1 MKRTTRVAI
10 AGTLRHAGST
20 CTAVA
25 LIVSLTGASIAQQ
38 KPATSFGD
46 LTHLQFTA
54 TTGLRASFV
63 SPRPQEA
70 SPIGAAEV
78 VVSTVNGAGIELR
91 ANGSVIPYEQL
102 GKRTVNA
109 KTGETQYFFYGV
121 RLQPGPN
128 TLTIVPL
135 GAAGLRGTAVSET
148 VFGPGEPASIAAD
161 FAAAPIADGKTVV
174 PVRIWIRDRYGN
186 AADPGSKLQLAIL
199 RGDARICD
207 RVATA
212 PQATPDP
219 ASPLAPNVRATG
231 EDGNAPSAQIVE
243 EPIEP
248 GAYAQIDILPGTRSG
263 PLELQIDAGSAHLRK
278 TFYIEPFVRKPF
290 VNGVVSVG
298 TGAVVDGVDGDGI
311 ADDGGARRMRGAI
324 YASGKVG
331 KNSLLTAAY
340 ESQNRL
346 SPVSSY
352 GPFVQDPNE
361 RPYQTYGDAS
371 TVSDPIHSGDH
382 LYARLENGRNS
393 LTWGQ
398 FNAQVGSSDAG
409 AYHQLLSGA
418 QAELHDRRDR
428 VALTAFTARN
438 DMAFVSQVFPV
449 SGLATLMQQLHSNI
463 VVGSEYLQLVALDRH
478 SGAVVSELPLVRNVD
493 YTIDYATGVL
503 RFINVPLPFD
513 AAFNPQVIQL
523 QYQYE
528 GPGVVSQTTGASFNV
543 NLGADRATQVHL
555 GYVNDATGTQ
565 NFAILSQAL
574 SRTWS
579 GGTWEVSHASSYG
592 FLPNPSNPFP
602 AQRGG
607 DALAFRMNAHTPLD
621 SVELDFQNTSAG
633 FSNPFGGLSMPGLLA
648 YHASMTHAVPRRVTV
663 TVSADGQSNTGAGI
677 ADSESNQSVTARWF
691 ATPQISFL
699 GGLVRHWQHVD
710 GTAPSPAPSSAPVPP
725 VASLAQ
731 TQAQLGVEYKA
742 NKRVGVTVQQYQTLS
757 GTDAGSTQPSQTLAQ
772 ISYDMNGRGRAYL
785 RELWSAAPTTTFANA
800 SSGITYG
807 SGATHSM
814 QLGIERALS
823 PATTVSSDYVVN
835 GTGNATNIY
844 SALGVQEKF
853 RFSKFIAGNLLA
865 QSANAMGSGAQGF
878 TVLGGTLHYANAQTL
893 QASLAY
899 QARSGFGGG
908 ATLSA
913 GIAGHVS
920 PDVAVV
926 GVVQRAY
933 STSARSIDDKFSLA
947 YRPLEN
953 DRFISLFS
961 YERSNGGFWDGG
973 ASSVVSLEELFRPT
987 GRLEIGGRFAYK
999 LDGDEYYRAHTSLA
1013 GLRLRQTIGSRF
1025 DAGAEVRFIDVPG
1038 VSGARSTDFA
1048 TETGYSAGQTRFALG
1063 YNFSGSADPT
1073 LTGKP
1078 QRRGVY
1084 FTVTTLVDRIFGW
1097 GKQQ

>member
-1 MKRTTRVAI
+1 MRRTI
-10 AGTLRHAGST
+10 ATTLRRAGSA
-20 CTAVA
+20 CTALA
-25 LIVSLTGASIAQQ
+25 LTMSVTCASIAQE
-38 KPATSFGD
+38 KPPATFGD

-54 TTGLRASFV
+54 TSGLRAAFV

-70 SPIGAAEV
+70 SPIGATQV
-78 VVSTVNGAGIELR
+78 VASTVAGAGIELQ
-91 ANGSVIPYEQL
+91 ANGSVIPYQQL
-102 GKRTVNA
+102 GKRTINA

-135 GAAGLRGTAVSET
+135 GADGLRGTPVNET
-148 VFGPGEPASIAAD
+148 VFGPGEPASIYAD
-161 FAAAPIADGKTVV
+161 FASAPIADGKTVV

-186 AADPGSKLQLAIL
+186 AADPGSKLQLTIL

-219 ASPLAPNVRATG
+219 GNPLTPNVRATG
-231 EDGNAPSAQIVE
+231 EDANPPSAQTVE
-243 EPIEP
+243 EPIEA
-248 GAYAQIDILPGTRSG
+248 GAYAQIEILPGTRSG
-263 PLELQIDAGSAHLRK
+263 ALELQIDAGAAHLRK
-278 TFYIEPFVRKPF
+278 TFYIEPFVRAPF
-290 VNGVVSVG
+290 VNGVVSLG

-311 ADDGGARRMRGAI
+311 ADSGGARRVRAAI

-331 KNSLLTAAY
+331 RNSLFTAAY

-371 TVSDPIHSGDH
+371 SVSSPLHSADRV
-382 LYARLENGRNS
+382 YARLENGRNS

-398 FNAQVGSSDAG
+398 FNAQVGSGDAG
-409 AYHQLLSGA
+409 AYRQLLSGA
-418 QAELHDRRDR
+418 KAELHDKNDR
-428 VALTAFTARN
+428 VALAAFTARN

-449 SGLATLMQQLHSNI
+449 AGLATLMQQLHAGI

-478 SGAVVSELPLVRNVD
+478 SGAVISELPLVRNVD

-503 RFINVPLPFD
+503 RFLNVPLPYD

-528 GPGVVSQTTGASFNV
+528 GPGVVSQTTGASLDV
-543 NLGADRATQVHL
+543 NLGQDRATQLHM

-574 SRTWS
+574 SRRWN

-592 FLPNPSNPFP
+592 FLPNPGNPFP

-607 DALAFRMNAHTPLD
+607 DALALRVNAHTALD
-621 SVELDFQNTSAG
+621 SVEMDLQSTGAG
-633 FSNPFGGLSMPGLLA
+633 FSNPFGGLSMAGLLA
-648 YHASMTHAVPRRVTV
+648 YHASLTHTVPRRVSV
-663 TVSADGQSNTGAGI
+663 TLTADGQSNNGSGI
-677 ADSESNQSVTARWF
+677 SDAEGNQSMTARWF
-691 ATPQISFL
+691 ATPQLALL
-699 GGLVRHWQHVD
+699 GGLVRHWQHS
-710 GTAPSPAPSSAPVPP
+710 GAAASPQPGSPP
-725 VASLAQ
+725 AISTLTQ

-742 NKRVGVTVQQYQTLS
+742 GKRVGITVTQFQTLS
-757 GTDAGSTQPSQTLAQ
+757 GSDAGSTQPSQTLAQ
-772 ISYDMNGRGRAYL
+772 LSYDMSGRGRAYL

-807 SGATHSM
+807 TGATHSM

-823 PATTVSSDYVVN
+823 PATTVSSDYVVS
-835 GTGNATNIY
+835 GTGSATNVY
-844 SALGVQEKF
+844 SALGVQERF
-853 RFSKFIAGNLLA
+853 RLSKYVGGNLLA
-865 QSANAMGSGAQGF
+865 QSANAIGAGAQGF
-878 TVLGGTLHYANAQTL
+878 TVLGGALHYANAQTL

-899 QARSGFGGG
+899 QARTGFAGG

-913 GIAGHVS
+913 GIAGHAT
-920 PDVAVV
+920 PDLAVV

-933 STSARSIDDKFSLA
+933 SASARSIDDKVSLA

-953 DRFISLFS
+953 DRFISLVS
-961 YERSNGGFWDGG
+961 YERSNGGFWNGG
-973 ASSVVSLEELFRPT
+973 AASVVSLEELLRPST
-987 GRLEIGGRFAYK
+987 RLEIGGRFAYK
-999 LDGDEYYRAHTSLA
+999 LDGDEYYRAHTSLT
-1013 GLRLRQTIGSRF
+1013 GVRLRQTIGSRL
-1025 DAGAEVRFIDVPG
+1025 DAGAEVRFMQVPG

-1048 TETGYSAGQTRFALG
+1048 TEAGYSAGQTRFALG

-1097 GKQQ
+1097 GKPQR